1 LSFSPDFDDS
11 DKVISLDWDWFWQE
25 LDLKVGIHIGDVP
38 KCSVFHS
45 HLLYAT
51 TDSIEEKIFHS
62 YFNISWAFFCL
73 GLGLSSDGTYKG
85 G

>member
-38 KCSVFHS
+38 LIVKEAKVPKCSVFHS

-62 YFNISWAFFCL
+62 
-73 GLGLSSDGTYKG
+73 
-85 G
+85 